1 MNSLPGFIQRPT
13 SLMVSHERDKLQ
25 ENVRGY
31 GWRLR
36 LWCAVVK
43 NPKTARETE
52 GGSLVSDKLLKNLSE
67 LTRSIEENTS
77 RVKESMTKSGQR
89 EPDSAVVSSAAKY
102 HEALEKL
109 SKE

>member
-1 MNSLPGFIQRPT
+1 M
-13 SLMVSHERDKLQ
+13 
-25 ENVRGY
+25 
-31 GWRLR
+31 
-36 LWCAVVK
+36 
-43 NPKTARETE
+43 
-52 GGSLVSDKLLKNLSE
+52 SDKLLKNLRE